1 MPRRLTL
8 LLLAGCC
15 LLLAS
20 CRACERCLTP
30 RAITGGV
37 RADPELVA
45 LTREAPIER
54 GRPRKVVDGIGWVFG
69 IPSKI
74 VLWDRRVEN
83 HAIGPETEAAIRDY
97 LDEQRLDHVKV
108 RLNQYAPL
116 ADWRRLRKNRTVGWP
131 LRYTIGTLSIAS
143 EAVFAGRLFGGDHYN
158 PWTNTIHLYSD
169 VPAIALHEGGHA
181 RDFARRDWP
190 GLYAVAFGLPI
201 TELYPEAIATGEA
214 LAYLEDR
221 PHGPGCTDVAEEDA
235 EASAEPRPLEPP
247 LAEARRIL
255 YPAYGTYVGGAA
267 GQFVGLTVGLPVY
280 AGAVVAGHATG
291 RAVNRAEAAREPV
304 GTIERAHRIDAD
316 PDADDSGGDDPGSG
330 DLPGGDRDEEDVH
343 SADAPP
349 LQDPP

>member
-1 MPRRLTL
+1 MRRLPL
-8 LLLAGCC
+8 LLLAVGC

-20 CRACERCLTP
+20 CRACERCLAP
-30 RAITGGV
+30 RAIQGGV
-37 RADPELVA
+37 RADPELVT
-45 LTREAPIER
+45 LSQEAPIER
-54 GRPRKVVDGIGWVFG
+54 GRPRKVIDGIGWVFG

-97 LDEQRLDHVKV
+97 LEDRRLDHVKV

-214 LAYLEDR
+214 LAYLE
-221 PHGPGCTDVAEEDA
+221 
-235 EASAEPRPLEPP
+235 SEPRGTGCDDPPDDDGMSQEPRRLEPP

-255 YPAYGTYVGGAA
+255 YPAYGTYVGNAA
-267 GQFVGLTVGLPVY
+267 GEAVGMTIGLPVW
-280 AGAVVAGHATG
+280 AGAVVAGHVTG
-291 RAVNRAEAAREPV
+291 RAVNRAEAT
-304 GTIERAHRIDAD
+304 GDTDA
-316 PDADDSGGDDPGSG
+316 ADD
-330 DLPGGDRDEEDVH
+330 E
-343 SADAPP
+343 
-349 LQDPP
+349 